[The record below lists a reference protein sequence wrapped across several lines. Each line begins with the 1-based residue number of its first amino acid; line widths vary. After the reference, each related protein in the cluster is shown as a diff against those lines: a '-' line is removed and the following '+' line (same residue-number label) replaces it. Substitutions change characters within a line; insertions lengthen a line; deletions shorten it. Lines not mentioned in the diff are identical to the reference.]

1 MELKKKYG
9 RGYNLTISIEL
20 DRNDR
25 MMEQSQ
31 ESIDVDSQD

>member
-1 MELKKKYG
+1 MELKKAYG

-25 MMEQSQ
+25 MTEQSQ
-31 ESIDVDSQD
+31 ESIDVNS